1 MKKIIGL
8 IFVVF
13 VTLGLTSCGS
23 KIKIPDVESSGY
35 DISSAI
41 NPLNNYLDDH
51 TKQFDNEEVMDEFE
65 GYMSSYMI
73 MSNAYEMINIFNHFS
88 LYVSVSEDE
97 NVEAISLHFMIT
109 FADLDMNQ
117 TTYDQAEMMFLQ
129 MRQDIDNATDYPVSL
144 TLSFIFNNS
153 NKAGFHATTEVN
165 KELNGFAKQ
174 IDIANRNTESSQY
187 DKTFLDYLL
196 TEGYAEYYQREI
208 ILLMRFSESSFM
220 IKYQPRDKTYSIY
233 NENDISAED
242 YMADYIEGYDKIAWE
257 N

>member
-1 MKKIIGL
+1 MRKIIGVIF
-8 IFVVF
+8 IFVVLL
-13 VTLGLTSCGS
+13 VLVSCGS
-23 KIKIPDVESSGY
+23 KVEIPDVESSGY

-41 NPLNNYLDDH
+41 IPLNTYLDDH
-51 TKQFDNEEVMDEFE
+51 TKQFDNVEVMDEFE
-65 GYMSSYMI
+65 EYMSSYII
-73 MSNAYEMINIFNHFS
+73 MRNTYDIINIFNHFP
-88 LYVSVSEDE
+88 LYVNVSEDE

-129 MRQDIDNATDYPVSL
+129 MRQDIDNATDYPVAL
-144 TLSFIFNNS
+144 TLSFMFNDS

-174 IDIANRNTESSQY
+174 IDIVNKDIESSQY
-187 DKTFLDYLL
+187 DRSFLDYLL
-196 TEGYAEYYQREI
+196 TDGYGEYYQREI
-208 ILLMRFSESSFM
+208 RLIIRFSDSSFLM
-220 IKYQPRDKTYSIY
+220 KYQPRDKTYSIY
-233 NENDISAED
+233 DENDISAED

>member
-1 MKKIIGL
+1 MKKILSVFIM
-8 IFVVF
+8 FVLSF
-13 VTLGLTSCGS
+13 ILFSCGQ
-23 KIKIPDVESSGY
+23 KIDIPDVESSGY
-35 DISSAI
+35 DITSAI
-41 NPLNNYLDDH
+41 NPLNTYLDNH

-65 GYMSSYMI
+65 DYLSSYII
-73 MSNAYEMINIFNHFS
+73 MRNTYEIINIFNHFS

-109 FADLDMNQ
+109 FADLDMNE

-129 MRQDIDNATDYPVSL
+129 MRQDIDNATDYPIAL
-144 TLSFIFNNS
+144 TLSFIFNDS

-174 IDIANRNTESSQY
+174 IDIANRNIESSQY
-187 DKTFLDYLL
+187 DRSFLDYLL
-196 TEGYAEYYQREI
+196 TDGYAEYYQREVRLI
-208 ILLMRFSESSFM
+208 IRFSDSSFLM
-220 IKYQPRDKTYSIY
+220 KYQPRDKTYSIY
-233 NENDISAED
+233 DENDISAED